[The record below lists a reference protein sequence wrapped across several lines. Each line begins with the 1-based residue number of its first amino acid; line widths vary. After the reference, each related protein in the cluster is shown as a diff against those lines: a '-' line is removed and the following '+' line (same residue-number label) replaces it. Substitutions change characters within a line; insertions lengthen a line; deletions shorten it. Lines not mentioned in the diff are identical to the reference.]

1 MNKQLK
7 KWARRGSAIGV
18 LALVTSVGFGMAVS
32 SAAPRPRAAASVSS
46 ALPNVANW
54 SNTLAVNTNGWC
66 GFSTCN
72 GVQSPTT
79 YGTIDI
85 VPSTFSNYG
94 GYAPKVKGPVGQTT
108 SYARVTGAGDSSIGC
123 LTQPGNVSAPG
134 NENCSGPYTL
144 FGNDHAATV
153 FPTNGF
159 TTSIKIELSKPWAN
173 ANPGQ
178 VVDWDVA
185 LNSNTDAYLEDYAFN
200 LCSTTAGGGGWYV
213 STSNGAG
220 GCSAGPAEITVGGWY
235 TFTTDFHTV
244 GSEVDVNYSITNR
257 SGTPV
262 AGFPINNVD
271 SGHAATAVGG
281 PDYGW
286 LPDEDALGLPIA
298 DSSLTLNG

>member
-7 KWARRGSAIGV
+7 KWGLRGSVVGI
-18 LALVTSVGFGMAVS
+18 LALVTSVGLGMAVS
-32 SAAPRPRAAASVSS
+32 SASPRPQAAVRN
-46 ALPNVANW
+46 ALPDVGNW
-54 SNTLAVNTNGWC
+54 SNSLAVNTNGWC
-66 GFSTCN
+66 AFAICN

-94 GYAPKVKGPVGQTT
+94 GYAPKVKGPSGQTA
-108 SYARVTGAGDSSIGC
+108 SYARVSGAGDSSLGC

-144 FGNDHAATV
+144 FGTDHSATV

-159 TTSIKIELSKPWAN
+159 TTSIKIELNKTWAN

-185 LNSNTDAYLEDYAFN
+185 LNTNTDAYLEDFAFN

-220 GCSAGPAEITVGGWY
+220 GCSTGPAEITTGGWY
-235 TFTTDFHTV
+235 TFNTNFHTV
-244 GSEVDVNYSITNR
+244 GSDVDVTYSITNPV
-257 SGTPV
+257 GNAV
-262 AGFPINNVD
+262 AGFPISNVD
-271 SGHAATAVGG
+271 SGHATSKVGG

-286 LPDEDALGLPIA
+286 LPDEDVLGLPIA
-298 DSSLTLNG
+298 KSSLTLNT